1 MSLSVTISADDIA
14 GAFAPYVLNEY
25 ARDDPEW
32 EAIIERLERK
42 EARRFDRRERNERSA
57 RDRSRVEQQYASIW
71 SRSVDDHLA
80 GRPAAFEWSR
90 GAYMARSI
98 GRKRVHQLLLIKVLE
113 AIRPRT
119 VLEVGCGNGLNL
131 LQLACHFPEMA
142 LAGLELTS
150 AGIDAARDLLRGR
163 ELHAGA
169 VSFFPGSVRDAQAG
183 SRVRLQRGDAAH
195 LPYRSGAFDVI
206 YTVLALEQMESI
218 RHHVLTELRRVASRY
233 VVMIEPFYELN
244 AEGLRRHYIESNDY
258 FDARINSLP
267 DFGLRPVF
275 TLSDIPNKVL
285 FHVGLVVAELM

>member
-1 MSLSVTISADDIA
+1 MSLNVTISADEIA

-32 EAIIERLERK
+32 QAIVARLERK
-42 EARRFDRRERNERSA
+42 EARRFERREQNQRSA
-57 RDRSRVEQQYASIW
+57 RDRSRVEEQYASIW
-71 SRSVDDHLA
+71 SRSVDEHLA

-113 AIRPRT
+113 AIRPRM

-131 LQLACHFPEMA
+131 LQLACHFPEIT
-142 LAGLELTS
+142 LAGLELTE
-150 AGIDAARDLLRGR
+150 AGIDAARDLLRGGQ
-163 ELHAGA
+163 LHAGA
-169 VSFFPGSVRDAQAG
+169 VSFFPGSLRDAHAG
-183 SRVRLQRGDAAH
+183 SRVRLQRGDAAQ

-206 YTVLALEQMESI
+206 CTVLALEQMESI
-218 RHHVLTELRRVASRY
+218 RQDVLTELRRVASRY

-244 AEGLRRHYIESNDY
+244 ADGLRRHYIESNQY
-258 FDARINSLP
+258 FDARIDSLS

-275 TLSDIPNKVL
+275 AISDIPNKVL

>member
-1 MSLSVTISADDIA
+1 MTLNVTISADEID

-32 EAIIERLERK
+32 EEIMARLERK
-42 EARRFDRRERNERSA
+42 EARRFDRRERNERA
-57 RDRSRVEQQYASIW
+57 GRDRSRIEQQYASIW
-71 SRSVDDHLA
+71 SRSVDEHLA

-90 GAYMARSI
+90 GTYMARSI

-131 LQLACHFPEMA
+131 LQLACHFPEIA
-142 LAGLELTS
+142 LAGLELTP
-150 AGIDAARDLLRGR
+150 AGVDAARELLRDPQ
-163 ELHAGA
+163 LHAGA

-183 SRVRLQRGDAAH
+183 SRVRLQRGDAAQ
-195 LPYRSGAFDVI
+195 LPYRSGAFEVI

-218 RHHVLTELRRVASRY
+218 RQQVLTELRRVASRY

-244 AEGLRRHYIESNDY
+244 VEGLRRQYIESNQY

-285 FHVGLVVAELM
+285 FHVGLVVAELT